1 MSQSNNL
8 VDYKILLFH
17 KRSYRQWMKVCHS
30 WKRTHLDGEADRT
43 GRPSVSILWGF
54 FQIDHNRTYLSG
66 AGGFCTSK
74 CRYRLDICWRVSTGY
89 CDATKFDWL
98 FLHLLGGCIERYKM
112 DKTFAEGNIWK
123 QESYRSLDFST
134 FTVEVRVNMNIMHF
148 LSPETAFPLAS
159 DITGLKHHTF
169 TGLRANKE
177 GSFNIQIYKDLVFF
191 LILVSQFHQPTFCWK
206 WGGEPV

>member
-1 MSQSNNL
+1 
-8 VDYKILLFH
+8 
-17 KRSYRQWMKVCHS
+17 
-30 WKRTHLDGEADRT
+30 
-43 GRPSVSILWGF
+43 
-54 FQIDHNRTYLSG
+54 
-66 AGGFCTSK
+66 
-74 CRYRLDICWRVSTGY
+74 
-89 CDATKFDWL
+89 
-98 FLHLLGGCIERYKM
+98 M

-191 LILVSQFHQPTFCWK
+191 LILVSQFHQHHLLLEVRRGTCLVLGQLLRRGLISSWSF
-206 WGGEPV
+206 VA